1 MQPCDIANF
10 SYEKD
15 GHGAGSTQQ
24 SDDFQEFSTLSQSA
38 IDSMMEID
46 WHLHAQAAMNWAA
59 YQDGEEAAAVAQHEA
74 DEASSLQARWAAA
87 PPLHACPPAR
97 HQTAHKNATE
107 ALRGLPDVLAEPLLY
122 RSELLQVR
130 RDPHTGLARRW

>member
-24 SDDFQEFSTLSQSA
+24 SDDFQEFSILSHSA

-46 WHLHAQAAMNWAA
+46 RHAYM
-59 YQDGEEAAAVAQHEA
+59 H
-74 DEASSLQARWAAA
+74 R
-87 PPLHACPPAR
+87 
-97 HQTAHKNATE
+97 
-107 ALRGLPDVLAEPLLY
+107 LL
-122 RSELLQVR
+122 
-130 RDPHTGLARRW
+130 